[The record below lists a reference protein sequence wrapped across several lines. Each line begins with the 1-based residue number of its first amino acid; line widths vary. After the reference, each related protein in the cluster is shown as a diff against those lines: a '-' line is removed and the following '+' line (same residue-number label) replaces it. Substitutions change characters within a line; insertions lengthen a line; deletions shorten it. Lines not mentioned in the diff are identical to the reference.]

1 MGKSRKLR
9 QNKKN
14 GRKSFRNLMNKSR
27 KMMMT
32 PFKNRFTRKMFGGA
46 NKKWVVTLVK
56 NEEPDSTPIVTKISV
71 GSENSDDDHM
81 EHLTLVDQKWVMLN
95 KETTVVQDTPVTYA
109 EPDTTQNTSV
119 TYAEPD
125 TTQNTSVTVTE
136 PDTTHDTTVT
146 VTEPDTTHD
155 TNTAPEPETDTDTET
170 NTETNTT
177 QNTTVTNTDTPQ
189 DTHDTNTTPEPEPD
203 TTHDTNTTP
212 EPEPEPDTTH
222 DTNTTPVTKSVT
234 DPHTQFY
241 SNKTRQNSPR
251 KRTSKKI
258 HPSDWRYSRMTK
270 NPMHT

>member
-119 TYAEPD
+119 T
-125 TTQNTSVTVTE
+125 VT
-136 PDTTHDTTVT
+136 
-146 VTEPDTTHD
+146 
-155 TNTAPEPETDTDTET
+155 
-170 NTETNTT
+170 
-177 QNTTVTNTDTPQ
+177 
-189 DTHDTNTTPEPEPD
+189 
-203 TTHDTNTTP
+203 
-212 EPEPEPDTTH
+212 EPDTTH

>member
-119 TYAEPD
+119 T
-125 TTQNTSVTVTE
+125 VTE

-155 TNTAPEPETDTDTET
+155 TNTAPEPGPDTDTET
-170 NTETNTT
+170 NTEPNTT
-177 QNTTVTNTDTPQ
+177 QNTTVTDTDTPQ
-189 DTHDTNTTPEPEPD
+189 DTTDTNTAPVTVPEPD

-212 EPEPEPDTTH
+212 EPETTQDTT
-222 DTNTTPVTKSVT
+222 DTNTAPVTKSVT
-234 DPHTQFY
+234 DPHTKFY
-241 SNKTRQNSPR
+241 SNKTRQNSPI

-258 HPSDWRYSRMTK
+258 HQSDLRYPPMTK